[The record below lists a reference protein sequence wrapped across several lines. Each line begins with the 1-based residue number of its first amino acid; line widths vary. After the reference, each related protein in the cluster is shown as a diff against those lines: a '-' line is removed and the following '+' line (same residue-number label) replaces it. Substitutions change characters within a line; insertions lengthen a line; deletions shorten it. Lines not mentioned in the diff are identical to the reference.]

1 MTNGK
6 GWGVRPMRDLPAG
19 AFVAECVSIIDS
31 LHEYL
36 VKTDQSNTKTFKFI
50 IYHQLINYLLAE
62 LWNIK

>member
-19 AFVAECVSIIDS
+19 AFVAECVFIIDS

-36 VKTDQSNTKTFKFI
+36 VKTDQSDTPKTFKSI
-50 IYHQLINYLLAE
+50 TYHELINYLLAE
-62 LWNIK
+62 V